1 MDENNDDA
9 AYEAKIDYLQK
20 WFEDNKKLP
29 KKVDRLL
36 LKRFYQCMYE
46 NMEDTQ
52 KRIEIN
58 YLIRNRHPHIFLIRD
73 PNDASSHQTFE
84 YADMVP
90 LPGLTKEKYKITFF
104 RLNDPD
110 PKKMKF
116 TEDTKAYIM
125 VTDCRFCMPDLADA
139 DCLSEGELQIFD
151 MTGFNVKHVG
161 RLSIASLHIY
171 MKFLNQAFPVRIKHI
186 HMINCPSY
194 LDTLISVLRPF
205 ISNEVFK
212 LIYFHTT
219 RIDTLYEHV
228 PRELLPDEYGG
239 FAGKLSDLKAQFT
252 QVMSDKRDYLIDPD
266 YWKVETS

>member
-1 MDENNDDA
+1 MDENSDA

-36 LKRFYQCMYE
+36 LRRFYQCMYE

-58 YLIRNRHPHIFLIRD
+58 YLMRNRHPHVFLIRD

-84 YADMVP
+84 YADIVP

-110 PKKMKF
+110 PKKMRF

-125 VTDCRFCMPDLADA
+125 VTDCRFCMPDLADD
-139 DCLSEGELQIFD
+139 DCLSEGELQIYD
-151 MTGFNVKHVG
+151 MTGVKVKHVG
-161 RLSIASLHIY
+161 RLSMASLHIFIKY
-171 MKFLNQAFPVRIKHI
+171 LDQASPVRIKHI

-194 LDTLISVLRPF
+194 LDTFISVLRPF
-205 ISNEVFK
+205 IGNEVVK
-212 LIYFHTT
+212 SISFHTS
-219 RIDTLYEHV
+219 RMDTLYEHV

-239 FAGKLSDLKAQFT
+239 FAGKLSDLKAQFR